1 MAGYKK
7 FKKHPPAQESLTKIE
22 RNVDSLMA
30 HDRFNTDI
38 APELQKLLASGASSK
53 EIMKRFSNYAAAR
66 LMTIALASGD
76 EKAAMAAIKDVL
88 DRAEGKATETKKIE
102 HSMADM
108 DDRDLDALLKSEIA
122 ELEHMEGDE
131 EE

>member
-7 FKKHPPAQESLTKIE
+7 FKKNPKKADSLTTVE

-30 HDRFNTDI
+30 HDRFNEEI
-38 APELQKLLASGASSK
+38 APELQKLLAKGASSK
-53 EIMKRFSNYAAAR
+53 EIMKKFANYASAR
-66 LMTIALASGD
+66 LMTIALASSD

-88 DRAEGKATETKKIE
+88 DRAEGKATETKKIQ
-102 HSMADM
+102 HSMAEM

-122 ELEHMEGDE
+122 ELENMDGDE